1 MNSKSKKIGVIVLL
15 ATAILATLI
24 ATFWEPSESEESY
37 VVLSKIA
44 VGEQWI
50 QDNQDIIVSADGSED
65 CAVIVDVSKIS
76 PQTFGTVSRWLTQFK
91 DSICYPESYEYIE
104 KVHRVTS
111 QAHIDTI
118 IRNQKNTESLAL
130 LNQLITNPKY
140 GNYIFFKKDS
150 KTGII
155 TPTFKNGYTLG
166 DVSLSCPSILSITNC
181 SSNQFDPT
189 LYTVTYSMYSN
200 NSQIGFI
207 IKDLANTKVYYY
219 NYSTDPTKP
228 TPTFL

>member
-1 MNSKSKKIGVIVLL
+1 MNSKSKKIGVVL
-15 ATAILATLI
+15 ILTISILVALI
-24 ATFWEPSESEESY
+24 AAFWEPTQSVNSY
-37 VVLSKIA
+37 IVLNKIA

-50 QDNQDIIVSADGSED
+50 QDNQNIIVSTEGSED
-65 CAVIVDVSKIS
+65 CSVIVDVSRIS
-76 PQTFGTVSRWLTQFK
+76 PQNYETVSRWLTQFK

-104 KVHRVTS
+104 KVHRVTA
-111 QAHIDTI
+111 QEQIDTI
-118 IRNQKNTESLAL
+118 IRFQKNTQNLAL

-140 GNYIFFKKDS
+140 GNYILFKKDS

-166 DVSLSCPSILSITNC
+166 DVSLSCPSILSITHC
-181 SSNQFDPT
+181 SSNHFDPT
-189 LYTVTYSMYSN
+189 LFTVTYSMYSN

-207 IKDLANTKVYYY
+207 IKDIANTKVYYY
-219 NYSTDPTKP
+219 NYSTDPTRP